1 MRKKLLAVLSLAMV
15 LALESVTVFA
25 TETTPSPN
33 SGNVLYGAVGG
44 ATVDAASGV
53 VTTGSSDTI
62 VPTANGAVYLLDT
75 GVATTVGNTIE
86 LSTESA
92 ADFAFT
98 TVNSSSVV
106 ALANVY
112 ESVKTTAG
120 ANVVKGFTV
129 DVAPL
134 KGQTSGSITVS
145 VPGVTS
151 NNGVLVLHE
160 NSTTGAVSYA
170 PVTAVNNGSVTFYM
184 DSFSAV
190 MVVVFDAPVSGI
202 TSTTDY
208 SAQSATTVSGDVSP
222 KTADAYPYAAAIAV
236 FAIACVFACS
246 KKISKN

>member
-1 MRKKLLAVLSLAMV
+1 
-15 LALESVTVFA
+15 
-25 TETTPSPN
+25 
-33 SGNVLYGAVGG
+33 
-44 ATVDAASGV
+44 
-53 VTTGSSDTI
+53 
-62 VPTANGAVYLLDT
+62 LDT

-86 LSTESA
+86 LSAESA

-160 NSTTGAVSYA
+160 NSTTGTVSYA

-190 MVVVFDAPVSGI
+190 MVVVFDAPVSV
-202 TSTTDY
+202 TASTTY

-222 KTADAYPYAAAIAV
+222 KTVDAYPYAAAIAV